1 MAAFSRCFLINW
13 LFIWFKMITMAQIN
27 ELILFVS
34 RNGMDTNGCG
44 DWTNP
49 CGTLFG
55 ASLMQTSNIII
66 NVIDGQNEALIAWW
80 NTRDDRYD
88 PCLPVLLADD
98 ESITITFNSTNIIQF
113 SQWFPENIC
122 DFENEKKIFL
132 NTYMF
137 DGGKTL
143 TINNLIVNNYKLK
156 SRFGLIASTYYNA
169 SIQCNNCVFD
179 NITSYNNTNPL
190 LYSKSS
196 IQLLNNQFINV
207 YSNGDII
214 YCTHSF
220 DVDFAIRQ
228 FIIQTTSFINVY
240 ADSIVNMS
248 YSPNDNLGGTTLE
261 MNECT
266 FENVYTITSII
277 NDNTYLC
284 NVFISNTIFDIL
296 DGSIYES
303 KNHVHPNDIHI
314 TNVSITTDQLY
325 EQNENSLLSFGAQD
339 ITNISYMNVL
349 YSHDVNKSC
358 DYYAN
363 YYNNI
368 NSVINNT
375 CDVMVCQNPI
385 VLISNQGKIQMDYVN
400 IDMKISNLLT
410 LHSLNK
416 FVRYQFELDNSDEMA
431 FIQNEGFAKFHNI
444 IIKQSISYN
453 LIYNTGNLLINHL
466 RFDYIR
472 YNPNALHSL
481 RIIYQSGT
489 QSVLSIYNSNF
500 IGSYYQMHLLSGT
513 AKIYN
518 SLFQNSRV
526 SIISSSINEL
536 VIVNNTF
543 INNGQYNGPFRSDA
557 LNEDSPTQAI
567 YIHESNNIDFINNS
581 ISGYDPKG
589 LLKIYG
595 CYNISLINNIFN
607 IDLNLFYNI
616 SVQNIGFQYAPLVIS
631 DTSMT
636 KLIGNEF
643 DNNIVD
649 ETMAWVEYYHN
660 YGFNCMSANIFNNY
674 AFSAEYTNITS
685 CYRPQLI
692 ECAHKYD
699 ISNKCKNGFYE
710 HNELS
715 LHNKIGIFK
724 TTNDVILFNVS
735 FSNIAI
741 DNINITATNANNNK
755 NGFMYRLKLKTININ
770 INNIIIQM
778 RKTS

>member
-143 TINNLIVNNYKLK
+143 TINNLIVDNYKLK
-156 SRFGLIASTYYNA
+156 SRLGLIASTYYNA
-169 SIQCNNCVFD
+169 SIQCNNCVFE
-179 NITSYNNTNPL
+179 NIISYHYNNPL
-190 LYSKSS
+190 LYSMSS

-214 YCTHSF
+214 YCTHNF
-220 DVDFAIRQ
+220 VYADNAVRQ
-228 FIIQTTSFINVY
+228 FIIQTTSFIHVY
-240 ADSIVNMS
+240 AGSIVNMS

-284 NVFISNTIFDIL
+284 NIFISNTIFDISA
-296 DGSIYES
+296 GSIYES
-303 KNHVHPNDIHI
+303 KNHALPSDINI

-325 EQNENSLLSFGAQD
+325 EQNQNSLLYFGAQD

-349 YSHDVNKSC
+349 YSFDVNKSC
-358 DYYAN
+358 DYEAN
-363 YYNNI
+363 YYY
-368 NSVINNT
+368 NSVINSF
-375 CDVMVCQNPI
+375 CDRMYCQNPI

-416 FVRYQFELDNSDEMA
+416 FVRYQFEPDISAEIA
-431 FIQNEGFAKFHNI
+431 FIQNKGFATFNNI
-444 IIKQSISYN
+444 IIKQSISTN
-453 LIYNTGNLLINHL
+453 LIYNTGNLLINQL
-466 RFDYIR
+466 RFDYMD
-472 YNPNALHSL
+472 YNPNGLHSWS
-481 RIIYQSGT
+481 IIDQSGI
-489 QSVLSIYNSNF
+489 QSVLSIYNSDF
-500 IGSYYQMHLLSGT
+500 IGSYYQIKLSGGT
-513 AKIYN
+513 AKIYD
-518 SLFQNSRV
+518 SLFQNS
-526 SIISSSINEL
+526 IISIASLFINEL
-536 VIVNNTF
+536 VIINNTF
-543 INNGQYNGPFRSDA
+543 INNGQYNGPFESDEFRE
-557 LNEDSPTQAI
+557 NYYTQTIVISKSTNI
-567 YIHESNNIDFINNS
+567 YFINNR

-589 LLKIYG
+589 LLLINE
-595 CYNISLINNIFN
+595 CYNISLTNNIFN

-616 SVQNIGFQYAPLVIS
+616 SVENIGFDGYYAPLNIWS
-631 DTSMT
+631 TSMT

-674 AFSAEYTNITS
+674 AFLAEYTNITS

-692 ECAHKYD
+692 ECAQKYD
-699 ISNKCKNGFYE
+699 ISNKCKHGFYE
-710 HNELS
+710 LS
-715 LHNKIGIFK
+715 SHNKIGIFK